1 MLCAV
6 VPLVCGERLAGLRR
20 RVVDELVALALRH
33 LAGFH
38 RPSAAG
44 RLPRLAA
51 VARTLDHLS
60 EPAAGLRRVQ
70 PVRVGGRALHVIDLP
85 AGKVRAAHV
94 PLFALPVRCEDEGPL
109 ARTNQYPYPA
119 HASLLSACACAFGRR
134 RGRRTSS
141 AADTAVPTCSVGCLD
156 TPNTQCIHAPATIA
170 TGRRSMAQAA
180 HWGRKARDPTPRRIT
195 ADNVQVPRCTSSRRA
210 RSARTPC
217 RDTSSALSDAVCAM
231 IIQMP
236 STASRSAVVGSRSN
250 PQECSSRSSCVAS
263 GSGRSEPGT
272 AARRAVW
279 GTLGRAGCSVFT
291 SDGSAVVVSCRLIL
305 YGRSEEFK
313 TDTLPPARISC
324 WCSAPERRS
333 GQPRL
338 HSGAS
343 SSKSEPERARG
354 LNSFP

>member
-20 RVVDELVALALRH
+20 RVVDELVA
-33 LAGFH
+33 
-38 RPSAAG
+38 
-44 RLPRLAA
+44 
-51 VARTLDHLS
+51 
-60 EPAAGLRRVQ
+60 
-70 PVRVGGRALHVIDLP
+70 RALHVIDLP

-119 HASLLSACACAFGRR
+119 HASLLSACACAFARRR
-134 RGRRTSS
+134 RGRRPSR

-180 HWGRKARDPTPRRIT
+180 HWGRKARDSTPRRIT

-236 STASRSAVVGSRSN
+236 STASRSAVVGSR
-250 PQECSSRSSCVAS
+250 
-263 GSGRSEPGT
+263 
-272 AARRAVW
+272 
-279 GTLGRAGCSVFT
+279 
-291 SDGSAVVVSCRLIL
+291 
-305 YGRSEEFK
+305 
-313 TDTLPPARISC
+313 
-324 WCSAPERRS
+324 
-333 GQPRL
+333 
-338 HSGAS
+338 
-343 SSKSEPERARG
+343 
-354 LNSFP
+354 